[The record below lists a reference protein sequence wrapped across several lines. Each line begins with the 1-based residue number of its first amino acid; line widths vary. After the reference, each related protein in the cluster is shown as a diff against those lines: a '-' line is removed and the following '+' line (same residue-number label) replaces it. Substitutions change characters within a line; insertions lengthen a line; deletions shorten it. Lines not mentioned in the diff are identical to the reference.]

1 MSGKLRLVDA
11 EKVIKVLKRVGF
23 EVRRQKGSHVILK
36 NTSGKVV
43 VIPVHSGEKIGRGLL
58 LKIIRQAGMSKEE
71 FLKSLDEI

>member
-58 LKIIRQAGMSKEE
+58 LKIIRASRNEQRGIFKIA
-71 FLKSLDEI
+71 